1 MIRNSIRNGCKNFYL
16 HRKFFK
22 ITFKSDCYLMSI
34 CRRGTV
40 KPSSH
45 TFCRIDVTQMA
56 YWCSQK
62 AVACYENLIRN
73 LEPVLKLFWNTV
85 WLFGG
90 WFICFLSS
98 YSLEY
103 SKGRSKLSELC
114 VSMSMQV
121 NFGLC
126 KTCSY
131 YNIYFKYEANI
142 GIMKQFWLN
151 DRSVL

>member
-1 MIRNSIRNGCKNFYL
+1 MATT
-16 HRKFFK
+16 
-22 ITFKSDCYLMSI
+22 ITFKSDSYLVSI
-34 CRRGTV
+34 CRRGMV

-45 TFCRIDVTQMA
+45 TFCRIDVTQTMA
-56 YWCSQK
+56 YWCSQRV
-62 AVACYENLIRN
+62 VACYENLIRN

-103 SKGRSKLSELC
+103 SKGGSKLSELC